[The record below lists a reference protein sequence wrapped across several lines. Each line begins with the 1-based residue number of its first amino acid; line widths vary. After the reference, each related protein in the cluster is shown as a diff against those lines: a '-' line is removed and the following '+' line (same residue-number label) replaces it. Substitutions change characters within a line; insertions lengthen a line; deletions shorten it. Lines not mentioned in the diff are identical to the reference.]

1 MRIPRFFLSFICNN
15 SLFNYSVLVYNLY
28 LNGGD
33 SVNDIWSTVRNMLWN
48 LTHRLGIID
57 IIDILIV
64 AVIIYE
70 LILLTRH
77 TRGSALL
84 KGLFLLFVIVVLSSI
99 LGLTSL
105 NWLMMAVLQNGA
117 LVLVILFQPELRKML
132 ERMGRSRIVTK
143 SNKWS
148 YDDDNEVIINEII
161 QTVVDLS
168 QRRVGALIVFERK
181 TGLQDVIET
190 GTELNAKISA
200 PLLENIFEPNTPLHD
215 GAVVI
220 RNEQIMAAA
229 CILPLAEASGVSREL
244 GTRHRAAVG
253 ITENTDAVV
262 IVVSEQTGIVS
273 LAMDGTLKRPI
284 KKDALREFLNGLY
297 RSSVSG
303 LASILRNFVRKGAV
317 EKKHG

>member
-1 MRIPRFFLSFICNN
+1 M
-15 SLFNYSVLVYNLY
+15 
-28 LNGGD
+28 
-33 SVNDIWSTVRNMLWN
+33 NDIWSTIRNMVWN
-48 LTHRLGIID
+48 LTHRVGFID
-57 IIDILIV
+57 IVDILIV

-70 LILLTRH
+70 LLLLTRH

-84 KGLFLLFVIVVLSSI
+84 KGLFLLLLIVILSNI

-105 NWLMMAVLQNGA
+105 NWLLLTILQNGA

-132 ERMGRSRIVTK
+132 ERLGRSRLITK
-143 SNKWS
+143 NSHKNQE
-148 YDDDNEVIINEII
+148 DDGNVIISEII

-168 QRRVGALIVFERK
+168 SRRVGALIVFERQ

-190 GTELNAKISA
+190 GTLLNAEISA

-220 RNEQIMAAA
+220 RDDQIMAAA
-229 CILPLAEASGVSREL
+229 CILPLAEASGVSRGL

-253 ITENTDAVV
+253 ITENTDAAV

-273 LAMDGTLKRPI
+273 LAMDGTLNRPCSV
-284 KKDALREFLNGLY
+284 DQLREFLNGFY
-297 RSSVSG
+297 RSRVSG
-303 LASILRNFVRKGAV
+303 LASILRNYIGKDTE
-317 EKKHG
+317 EKA

>member
-1 MRIPRFFLSFICNN
+1 MSE
-15 SLFNYSVLVYNLY
+15 
-28 LNGGD
+28 
-33 SVNDIWSTVRNMLWN
+33 IWSTIRNMGWN
-48 LTHRLGIID
+48 LTHRLGIIE
-57 IIDILIV
+57 ILDILIV

-70 LILLTRH
+70 LLLLTRH

-84 KGLFLLFVIVVLSSI
+84 KGLFLLLVIVAISNI

-105 NWLMMAVLQNGA
+105 NWLLMAVLQNGA

-132 ERMGRSRIVTK
+132 ERMGRSRLITK
-143 SNKWS
+143 SNRKNL
-148 YDDDNEVIINEII
+148 DDDRERLINEIV

-168 QRRVGALIVFERK
+168 RRRVGALIVFERK

-190 GTELNAKISA
+190 GTPLNAEISA

-220 RNEQIMAAA
+220 REDQVMAAA

-262 IVVSEQTGIVS
+262 IVVSEETGIVS
-273 LAMDGTLKRPI
+273 MAADGTLKRPFSI
-284 KKDALREFLNGLY
+284 DELKEFLNGFY
-297 RSSVSG
+297 RSGVSG
-303 LASILRNFVRKGAV
+303 LASFLRSFVRKSA
-317 EKKHG
+317 EDKKT

>member
-1 MRIPRFFLSFICNN
+1 M
-15 SLFNYSVLVYNLY
+15 
-28 LNGGD
+28 
-33 SVNDIWSTVRNMLWN
+33 NDIWSTIRNMGWN
-48 LTHRLGIID
+48 LTHRLGIIE
-57 IIDILIV
+57 ILDILIV

-70 LILLTRH
+70 LLLLTRH

-84 KGLFLLFVIVVLSSI
+84 KGLFLLLVIVAISNI

-105 NWLMMAVLQNGA
+105 NWLLTSVLQYGA

-132 ERMGRSRIVTK
+132 ERMGRSRLITK
-143 SNKWS
+143 SNRKTL
-148 YDDDNEVIINEII
+148 DDDRERLVNEII

-168 QRRVGALIVFERK
+168 RRRVGALIVFERK

-190 GTELNAKISA
+190 GTQLNAEISA

-220 RNEQIMAAA
+220 RDDQVMAAA

-253 ITENTDAVV
+253 ITENTDAAV
-262 IVVSEQTGIVS
+262 IVVSEETGIVS
-273 LAMDGTLKRPI
+273 FASDGTLKRPYSI
-284 KKDALREFLNGLY
+284 DELKKFLNGFY
-297 RSSVSG
+297 RSGVSG
-303 LASILRNFVRKGAV
+303 LASILRNFVRKGA
-317 EKKHG
+317 EDKKA